1 MEVHGAKPSRHLLR
15 SQRSELPESEGSTGM
30 RPQVPR
36 VRKQLEQLELRRRG
50 WTLQVGI
57 ERGREAT

>member
-1 MEVHGAKPSRHLLR
+1 
-15 SQRSELPESEGSTGM
+15 M

-57 ERGREAT
+57 GRGREAT